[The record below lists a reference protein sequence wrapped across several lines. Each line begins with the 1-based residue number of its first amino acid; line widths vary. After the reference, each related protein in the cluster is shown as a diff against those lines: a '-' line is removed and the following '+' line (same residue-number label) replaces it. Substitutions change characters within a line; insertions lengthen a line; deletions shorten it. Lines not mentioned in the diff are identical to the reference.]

1 MLDPCHSTGTV
12 SQSVTA
18 PVVDVVVSVV
28 VVVVVVVVGVV
39 VVVVLRR
46 DNLVQFHPYWQI
58 VSTKPGY
65 DSDGFVEIL
74 STHSPKI
81 RFPGYES
88 EFLNNG
94 YP

>member
-18 PVVDVVVSVV
+18 SVVDVVVVGVV

-46 DNLVQFHPYWQI
+46 DNLVKFNGVQ
-58 VSTKPGY
+58 T
-65 DSDGFVEIL
+65 
-74 STHSPKI
+74 I
-81 RFPGYES
+81 RNSHF
-88 EFLNNG
+88 
-94 YP
+94 